1 MKIVALCG
9 AGIGTSGIL
18 KVSAERAL
26 QRLGYDADVIAT
38 DVASIEREGDDAQI
52 ILTSAEH
59 VEAIGRTF
67 ADVIV
72 IDNILDQEEIAA
84 KLEATL
90 G

>member
-1 MKIVALCG
+1 MKIVAICG

-26 QRLGYDADVIAT
+26 QRLGYEAEVTASDVS
-38 DVASIEREGDDAQI
+38 SIGAEGDDAQI
-52 ILTSAEH
+52 ILTSPEH
-59 VEAIGRTF
+59 VAAIGRTF

-84 KLEATL
+84 KLEAAL
-90 G
+90 N

>member
-1 MKIVALCG
+1 MKIVAICG
-9 AGIGTSGIL
+9 AGIGTSAIL

-26 QRLGYDADVIAT
+26 LRLGYEAEVSASDLAGIA
-38 DVASIEREGDDAQI
+38 AAGDDAQI

-59 VEAIGRTF
+59 VDAIGKTF

-72 IDNILDQEEIAA
+72 IDNILDQEELAR
-84 KLEATL
+84 KLEASL